1 MVSLGPKNKQYAI
14 LGTTVKQLFHT
25 FASIM
30 RTPLAF
36 WFAASLWMLVSC
48 SSRVVLGDERFDEY
62 LPLLEGKRV
71 AIFSNPSG
79 IVGDKVEGWCLRGGD
94 EVTEATAGV
103 PFGQPSDP
111 AHPVV
116 YGPHLLDV
124 LLEKGVNVTAIFSP
138 EHGFRGTA
146 DAGELVSSEVD
157 PKTGVS
163 ILSLYSA
170 HSMMPDE
177 ADMDQFDLLLVDI
190 QDVGL
195 RYYTYYITLQH
206 LMDACAVYGKQVV
219 ILDRP
224 NPNGFYVD
232 GPILDMQYQSGI
244 GSLPIAMVHGM
255 TLGELALMMNGEG
268 WLRDGLQCDLTVI
281 PSLHYKHGMHCTLI
295 LPPSPN
301 LKDMRSIYLYSS
313 TCFFEGTEVTA
324 GRGTQWPFEIYGHP
338 AMEDRSFS
346 FTPRSIPGAKHPR
359 YMDQECFGVDLR
371 DKSLQEIWADEINLE
386 YLADALAHMP
396 ADSAFFMDSSHFE
409 QLVGV
414 PYVREMIL
422 SHRPTSEIEAMW
434 QADVARFREQRRPY
448 LLYPE

>member
-1 MVSLGPKNKQYAI
+1 MMKLPLKR
-14 LGTTVKQLFHT
+14 LGTALLIT
-25 FASIM
+25 ASCWI
-30 RTPLAF
+30 PA
-36 WFAASLWMLVSC
+36 SC

-71 AIFSNPSG
+71 AIFSNQSG
-79 IVGDKVEGWCLRGGD
+79 IVGDNIEGWCLHGG
-94 EVTEATAGV
+94 EQVTEATAGV

-157 PKTGVS
+157 PKTGVP
-163 ILSLYSA
+163 ILSLYGA
-170 HSMMPDE
+170 HSQMPDE

-195 RYYTYYITLQH
+195 RYYTYYITMQH

-232 GPILDMQYQSGI
+232 GPLLDPQYKSGV
-244 GSLPIAMVHGM
+244 GSLPITMVHGL
-255 TLGELALMMNGEG
+255 TLGELALMMNGES
-268 WLRDGLQCDLTVI
+268 WLKDGLKCDLTVI
-281 PSLHYKHGMHCTLI
+281 PCLHYTHGMHCTLI

-313 TCFFEGTEVTA
+313 TCFFEGTEVTT
-324 GRGTQWPFEIYGHP
+324 GRGTPWTFEIYGHP
-338 AMEDRSFS
+338 ALEDRGFS
-346 FTPRSIPGAKHPR
+346 FTPRSIPGAKSPR

-371 DKSLQEIWADEINLE
+371 NKSLQEIWSEQVNLD
-386 YLADALAHMP
+386 YLADALAHFP
-396 ADSAFFMDSSHFE
+396 ADSAFFLTTSHFE

-414 PYVREMIL
+414 PYVREML
-422 SHRPTSEIEAMW
+422 LEGRPAAEIQAMW
-434 QADVARFREQRRPY
+434 KADAARFREQRRPY